1 MTPGL
6 TSQQRCRFDKYGF
19 CPYKSVLSPNKSV
32 LSPNNYVFCTYN
44 HVFFLKETM
53 IISIIAALSENGAI
67 GNKNQLIYRL
77 PNDMKRFKTLTT
89 GHTIVMGRKTFESFP
104 KGALPNRRNI
114 VLSRSEDFS
123 PEGAEVFR
131 TLPDALQSCGED
143 EEVFVIGGASIYRQ
157 AMPLADRLYL
167 TFVENTPEEADTF
180 FPAIDYDKWIISNE
194 EVHEADE
201 KHAYRYCFTDFVR
214 KQETGSDSVTS
225 QPLDESQGANCA
237 YKDRGAG

>member
-1 MTPGL
+1 
-6 TSQQRCRFDKYGF
+6 
-19 CPYKSVLSPNKSV
+19 
-32 LSPNNYVFCTYN
+32 
-44 HVFFLKETM
+44 M

-123 PEGAEVFR
+123 PEGADVFR

-157 AMPLADRLYL
+157 AMPLANRLYL

-180 FPAIDYDKWIISNE
+180 FPPIDYDKWIISNE

-214 KQETGSDSVTS
+214 KQETGNDSMTS

-237 YKDRGAG
+237 YKE

>member
-1 MTPGL
+1 
-6 TSQQRCRFDKYGF
+6 
-19 CPYKSVLSPNKSV
+19 
-32 LSPNNYVFCTYN
+32 
-44 HVFFLKETM
+44 M

-214 KQETGSDSVTS
+214 KQETGNNIVTS

-237 YKDRGAG
+237 YKE